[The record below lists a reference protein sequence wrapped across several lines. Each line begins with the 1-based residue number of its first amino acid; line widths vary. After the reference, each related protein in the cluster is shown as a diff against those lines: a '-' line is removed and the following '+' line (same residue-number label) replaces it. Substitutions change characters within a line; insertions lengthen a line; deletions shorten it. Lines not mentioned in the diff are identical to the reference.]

1 MRLLH
6 TSDWHLGRTLYGE
19 DMLAHQAAFLAW
31 LLEQAAAHE
40 VAAVLVA
47 GDVYDRAVPPVE
59 AVAVLD
65 HALRGFADEG
75 IAMIITSGNHDS
87 AIRLGFGSRLSEL
100 AGIHLRTDV
109 ADIARPVML
118 ADADGEVA
126 VYGIPYLLPD
136 AVMAELGAERSHA
149 SVLAAATAL
158 IRADAEERG
167 IARTV
172 VVAHAFVTGGLSSAS
187 ERDIRVG
194 GIGDVPASVFAGHN
208 YVALG
213 HLHGQQTIT
222 VGGSGGSHP
231 QAGAAG
237 GSGGSPPQASTVR
250 YSGSP
255 LAFSFSEWRHA
266 KSVTL
271 VDIDAAGLVTTTKL
285 ATPVPRR
292 LREVRGTLEGLLARA
307 QTDLA
312 GLADA
317 WVKVVLT
324 DTARAAAPMERL
336 REKWPHTL
344 VLDFAPEGE
353 LAGGT
358 ADLRRLAQTAD
369 PVEICGMFVEFTSGG
384 PPDDE
389 QQAVLADVVEAAL
402 RGDLPPPVSA
412 ESGSAESG
420 SAEAASAVSE
430 SAVLA
435 ESAEPSFA
443 VSESAEVVLAG
454 SVLAEPVLAEPV
466 LADRALAESVFAMID
481 AVA

>member
-19 DMLAHQAAFLAW
+19 DLLAHQAAFLVW
-31 LLEQAAAHE
+31 LLEQAVRHE

-47 GDVYDRAVPPVE
+47 GDVYDRAVPPTD

-65 HALRGFADEG
+65 DALRSFAEAG

-87 AIRLGFGSRLSEL
+87 AVRLGFGGRLSEP
-100 AGIHLRTDV
+100 AGIHLRTTV
-109 ADIARPVML
+109 ADIARPVVL

-149 SVLAAATAL
+149 SVLAAATSL
-158 IRADAEERG
+158 IRSDAEERG

-172 VVAHAFVTGGLSSAS
+172 VAAHAFVTGGLSSAS

-194 GIGDVPASVFAGHN
+194 GIGDVPASVFAGLS

-213 HLHGQQTIT
+213 HLHGQQTIAT
-222 VGGSGGSHP
+222 GIGGATGGSGGSVP
-231 QAGAAG
+231 RIG
-237 GSGGSPPQASTVR
+237 TVR

-255 LAFSFSEWRHA
+255 LAFSFSEWRQA

-271 VDIDAAGLVTTTKL
+271 VEIDAAGLVTTTKL

-292 LREVRGTLEGLLARA
+292 LREVHGTLEDLLARA
-307 QTDLA
+307 ETDLA

-317 WVKVVLT
+317 WVRVVLT
-324 DTARAAAPMERL
+324 DTARPAAPMERL
-336 REKWPHTL
+336 REKWPYTL
-344 VLDFAPEGE
+344 VLDFAPQGE
-353 LAGGT
+353 LTSGT
-358 ADLRRLAQTAD
+358 ADLRRLAQTTD

-384 PPDDE
+384 SPDDE
-389 QQAVLADVVEAAL
+389 QKAVLADVVEAAQ
-402 RGDLPPPVSA
+402 RADLPVPA
-412 ESGSAESG
+412 
-420 SAEAASAVSE
+420 
-430 SAVLA
+430 
-435 ESAEPSFA
+435 SAEPP
-443 VSESAEVVLAG
+443 LD
-454 SVLAEPVLAEPV
+454 EPVPG
-466 LADRALAESVFAMID
+466 DRVLAESVFALID
-481 AVA
+481 AAA

>member
-19 DMLAHQAAFLAW
+19 DLLAYQAAFLAW
-31 LLEQAAAHE
+31 LLEQAVRHE

-47 GDVYDRAVPPVE
+47 GDVYDRAVPPAD

-65 HALRGFADEG
+65 QALRDFAEAG

-87 AIRLGFGSRLSEL
+87 AVRLGFGGRLSES
-100 AGIHLRTDV
+100 AGIHLRTSV
-109 ADIARPVML
+109 ADIARPIVL

-149 SVLAAATAL
+149 SVLAAATSL
-158 IRADAEERG
+158 IRSDAEQRG

-172 VVAHAFVTGGLSSAS
+172 VVSHAFVTGGLSSAS

-194 GIGDVPASVFAGHN
+194 GIGDVPASVFAGLT

-213 HLHGQQTIT
+213 HLHGQQTI
-222 VGGSGGSHP
+222 
-231 QAGAAG
+231 AAG
-237 GSGGSPPQASTVR
+237 GGAASTVR

-255 LAFSFSEWRHA
+255 LAFSFSEWRQA

-271 VDIDAAGLVTTTKL
+271 VDIDGAGLVTTTKL

-292 LREVRGTLEGLLARA
+292 LREVRGTLEDLLARA
-307 QTDLA
+307 ETDLV
-312 GLADA
+312 GVTDA
-317 WVKVVLT
+317 WVRVVLT
-324 DTARAAAPMERL
+324 DTKRPAVPMERL

-344 VLDFAPEGE
+344 VLDFAPLDA
-353 LAGGT
+353 LADGT
-358 ADLRRLAQTAD
+358 ADVRRLAQTTD

-384 PPDDE
+384 PADDE
-389 QQAVLADVVEAAL
+389 QKAVLADVVEAAL
-402 RGDLPPPVSA
+402 SGDLPAP
-412 ESGSAESG
+412 
-420 SAEAASAVSE
+420 ASPEPS
-430 SAVLA
+430 L
-435 ESAEPSFA
+435 AEPSP
-443 VSESAEVVLAG
+443 AE
-454 SVLAEPVLAEPV
+454 SVLPDDPVLADPAPADPV
-466 LADRALAESVFAMID
+466 LADPVPTDRALAESVFALID
-481 AVA
+481 AAA

>member
-1 MRLLH
+1 MKLLH

-19 DMLAHQAAFLAW
+19 DLLAHQAAFLAW
-31 LLEQAAAHE
+31 LLEQAVAHE

-47 GDVYDRAVPPVE
+47 GDVYDRAVPPAD

-65 HALRGFADEG
+65 HALRAFAEAG
-75 IAMIITSGNHDS
+75 IEMIITSGNHDS
-87 AIRLGFGSRLSEL
+87 AVRLGFGGRLSEL
-100 AGIHLRTDV
+100 AGIHLRTSV
-109 ADIARPVML
+109 AEIARPVVL
-118 ADADGEVA
+118 ADTDGEIA

-149 SVLAAATAL
+149 SVLAAATSL
-158 IRADAEERG
+158 IRADASERG

-172 VVAHAFVTGGLSSAS
+172 VVAHAFVTGGLPSAS

-194 GIGDVPASVFAGHN
+194 GIGDVPASVFAGLS

-213 HLHGQQTIT
+213 HLHGQQMIAT
-222 VGGSGGSHP
+222 GGSGGSSP
-231 QAGAAG
+231 RTSTAG
-237 GSGGSPPQASTVR
+237 GSRGTVR

-292 LREVRGTLEGLLARA
+292 LREVRGTLDDLLARA
-307 QTDLA
+307 DADLA

-324 DTARAAAPMERL
+324 DTARPAAPMERL
-336 REKWPHTL
+336 RAKWPHTL
-344 VLDFAPEGE
+344 VLDFAPQDALDE
-353 LAGGT
+353 GT

-389 QQAVLADVVEAAL
+389 QRAVLADVVEAAL
-402 RGDLPPPVSA
+402 RGDLPAP
-412 ESGSAESG
+412 
-420 SAEAASAVSE
+420 ASEPS
-430 SAVLA
+430 
-435 ESAEPSFA
+435 SAEPAFA
-443 VSESAEVVLAG
+443 EPTPAEPSLAE
-454 SVLAEPVLAEPV
+454 SVLAEPSLAEPSLADRALAESVLADRALAESVSAESV

-481 AVA
+481 AAA

>member
-19 DMLAHQAAFLAW
+19 DLLAHQAAFLDW
-31 LLEQAAAHE
+31 LLEQAVRHE

-47 GDVYDRAVPPVE
+47 GDIYDRAVPPPD

-65 HALRGFADEG
+65 HALRGFADAG
-75 IAMIITSGNHDS
+75 IAMVITSGNHDS
-87 AIRLGFGSRLSEL
+87 AVRLGFGGRLSEL
-100 AGIHLRTDV
+100 AGIHLRTSV
-109 ADIARPVML
+109 ADIARPVVL
-118 ADADGEVA
+118 GGADGEVA

-149 SVLAAATAL
+149 SVLAAATSL
-158 IRADAEERG
+158 IRADACERG

-194 GIGDVPASVFAGHN
+194 GIGDVPASVFAGLS

-222 VGGSGGSHP
+222 TGVGLR
-231 QAGAAG
+231 AG
-237 GSGGSPPQASTVR
+237 TIR

-255 LAFSFSEWRHA
+255 LAFSFSEWRQA

-271 VDIDAAGLVTTTKL
+271 VEIDEAGLVTTTKL
-285 ATPVPRR
+285 PTPVPRR
-292 LREVRGTLEGLLARA
+292 LREVRGRLDDLLARA
-307 QTDLA
+307 GTDLA

-317 WVKVVLT
+317 WVRVVLT
-324 DTARAAAPMERL
+324 DTARPVAPMERL

-344 VLDFAPEGE
+344 VLDFAPQDAPAE
-353 LAGGT
+353 GT
-358 ADLRRLAQTAD
+358 ADLRRMAQTTD
-369 PVEICGMFVEFTSGG
+369 PVEICGMFVKFTSGG
-384 PPDDE
+384 PPDNE
-389 QQAVLADVVEAAL
+389 QQAVLADVVGAAL
-402 RGDLPPPVSA
+402 HGDLP
-412 ESGSAESG
+412 
-420 SAEAASAVSE
+420 AAP
-430 SAVLA
+430 
-435 ESAEPSFA
+435 AEPSFA
-443 VSESAEVVLAG
+443 EPVLADSVSAEP
-454 SVLAEPVLAEPV
+454 VLAEPVLAEPV

-481 AVA
+481 AAA